1 MKRIYISGKIGEEE
15 LSSATIQK
23 FRDAESA
30 LLLRFDVFNPC
41 DERWQRT
48 LRREYEHDS
57 LVQSPWLTAK
67 FPDFYSY
74 ALLRDMMVISTLD
87 AICLLPD
94 WRQSKGARAE
104 LAFAQATGKKIY
116 ELNEYGTLIEWEDT
130 SSQP

>member
-1 MKRIYISGKIGEEE
+1 MRIYISGKIDEEE
-15 LSSATIQK
+15 LSSATIWK

-30 LLLRFDVFNPC
+30 LLDLRFDVFNPC

-57 LVQSPWLTAK
+57 LVKSPWLTAK
-67 FPDFYSY
+67 FPDFCSY

-87 AICLLPD
+87 ALCLLPD
-94 WRQSKGARAE
+94 WRQSKSTRAE

-116 ELNEYGTLIEWEDT
+116 ELNEYGTLIEWQEIE
-130 SSQP
+130 